1 MGSGARGQHQG
12 VWKELECPECS
23 NRPRGV
29 QSGKGLWAREESRKV
44 SQFLR
49 AVHCGVGGSEDEGN
63 ASLRVRLQEGLLPA
77 DKKEMQE

>member
-1 MGSGARGQHQG
+1 MFGRS
-12 VWKELECPECS
+12 WS
-23 NRPRGV
+23 V
-29 QSGKGLWAREESRKV
+29 QSAQTDLEEFSLGRGCGPREESRKV